1 MTPVPESI
9 TVWASPRR
17 AGAETSFT
25 RVRRP
30 ATSVLDDMTTF
41 GTDSTPSDAELITR
55 VRGGELQAYGELFDR
70 HRDAAHRLA
79 RQLVKPPDSDDLV
92 AEAFTKVLS
101 VLRGGGGPDIAFR
114 AYLLTAI
121 RRLHIDR
128 MREGARVEPT
138 DDLERLEPGATFVDP
153 AIDDFERSAAA
164 RAFASLP
171 ERWQLVLWHLEV
183 EGQKP
188 SEIAP
193 LLGLGAN
200 SVSALAYRARE
211 GLRQA
216 YLQMHLADSAGEQ
229 CHWTSEHLGAYVR
242 DGLSTR
248 DSAKVRQHL
257 EECPRCSGL
266 YLELSE
272 INSNLAAL
280 LAPAL
285 LGSAA
290 TAYVAGGSALGA
302 GGVLGWLTRV
312 KSKISSGPGAAVAAA
327 VAAAVVVAG
336 VVAAMMLT
344 GGNNGGVASSQGVV
358 VNSDDP
364 GGPGAVVPTS
374 THRGNAQPN
383 HAAGRSGGPH
393 GQQPTS
399 HASIPPGST
408 SAATSTGSATPSAG
422 STTTSAGPTTSPTTN
437 APNTPTQNPTS
448 PGPTQPSTTP
458 PTNTPR
464 TNVDVFVN
472 TSLHPLGGAGSNA
485 DLVVDVGQNG
495 GTVGSLSLT
504 ISLTLPS
511 LDMTGAG
518 WACTASNGSQT
529 WHCTTAGNSAFGDV
543 GGTVALQLG
552 QPVTSTIHARHNDDP
567 NPGNNTST
575 NSLP

>member
-1 MTPVPESI
+1 
-9 TVWASPRR
+9 
-17 AGAETSFT
+17 
-25 RVRRP
+25 
-30 ATSVLDDMTTF
+30 MTTF

-55 VRGGELQAYGELFDR
+55 VRGGDLQAYGELFDR

-188 SEIAP
+188 AEIAP

-216 YLQMHLADSAGEQ
+216 YLQMHLADGAGEQ
-229 CHWTSEHLGAYVR
+229 CRWTSEHLGAYAR

-257 EECPRCSGL
+257 DECPRCSGL
-266 YLELSE
+266 YLELAE

-290 TAYVAGGSALGA
+290 TAYVAGGSAMGA
-302 GGVLGWLTRV
+302 GGVLGWLTRL
-312 KSKISSGPGAAVAAA
+312 KSKVSSGPGAAVAAA
-327 VAAAVVVAG
+327 AAAAVVVAG

-344 GGNNGGVASSQGVV
+344 GGNDGDVVSSQGVV
-358 VNSDDP
+358 ISSGDP
-364 GGPGAVVPTS
+364 GGPGAAVPS
-374 THRGNAQPN
+374 SMHQSDAQPD
-383 HAAGRSGGPH
+383 HKAGRSAGSP
-393 GQQPTS
+393 GQKPPTS
-399 HASIPPGST
+399 QASIPPGST
-408 SAATSTGSATPSAG
+408 SAATATGSATTSAG

-437 APNTPTQNPTS
+437 SPNTPTQTPTS

-458 PTNTPR
+458 PTTTPR

-495 GTVGSLSLT
+495 GTVGSISLT
-504 ISLTLPS
+504 ISFTLPS
-511 LDMTGAG
+511 DISGAG

-529 WHCTTAGNSAFGDV
+529 WHCTTAGNTAFGDV
-543 GGTVALQLG
+543 GGTVAFQLG
-552 QPVTSTIHARHNDDP
+552 QPVTATVDARHNDDP
-567 NPGNNTST
+567 NPGNNTSA